1 VAKDKDDPLQTIN
14 RGLSSR
20 LLSTGRIAASA
31 ARLAARRIVG
41 AEGETDARIGEAL
54 ARELDEMK
62 GMAMKVGQILSYFD
76 GVLPP
81 ATHVALRRL
90 QQGARPGAYEQM
102 ANVIEEAFGQPVS
115 ALFEDF
121 NTTPIASASIGQVYR
136 AVYEGR
142 PVAVKVQYPGIRE
155 TIDGDFS
162 RMSGFARIASAA
174 TAVDGA
180 ALVAELRARM
190 AEECDYERE
199 AGYANA
205 FAAAF
210 ADDPE
215 VSIPRALG
223 ARTRKTVIT
232 SEWAGGVDFYRFAE
246 GGSRERR
253 NAAAM
258 TLVRFAYR
266 SLFQLS
272 TLNADPLPGNYL
284 FPSGGPV
291 VFLDFGCV
299 RRFDAAF
306 VEAERR
312 VARVVIDEKR
322 AEFRDAVVATGMVP
336 SPESSTSTITLR
348 CCPIRGSR
356 TASVGFGSRRSIW
369 RAAWSS
375 RVPVTPTCGG
385 SPFRR
390 LGSGSSGCNGAFTRS
405 LCASARRARSQRRFV
420 PGSKDRGGRSPDPQ
434 RNGRALGVIAPHD
447 PRCSA
452 DDSSE
457 TEWAYSHRT
466 GSAGWLTYRWCAG
479 DPHGMSVSGVAGV
492 MP

>member
-1 VAKDKDDPLQTIN
+1 VAKDEDEPLQAIN
-14 RGLSSR
+14 RGLSRR
-20 LLSTGRIAASA
+20 LWSTGRIAASA

-41 AEGETDARIGEAL
+41 AEGAADGRIGEAL

-90 QQGARPGAYEQM
+90 QQGARPVAYEQM

-115 ALFEDF
+115 ALFDDF
-121 NTTPIASASIGQVYR
+121 NPAPVASASIGQVYR

-155 TIDGDFS
+155 TIEGDFS
-162 RMSGFARIASAA
+162 RIRGFAKIASAA

-180 ALVAELRARM
+180 ALVAELRARF

-232 SEWAGGVDFYRFAE
+232 SEWADGEDFYRFAE
-246 GGSRERR
+246 GATRERR

-272 TLNADPLPGNYL
+272 TLNADPHPGNYL
-284 FPSGGPV
+284 FPPGGPV

-299 RRFDAAF
+299 RRFEAAF

-312 VARVVIDEKR
+312 VARAVINEKR
-322 AEFRDAVVATGMVP
+322 AEFKDAVVATGMVP
-336 SPESSTSTITLR
+336 SPEKFDFDVHFEMLSHQWEPYRVRRFRFTPEYLA
-348 CCPIRGSR
+348 RGMEFSR
-356 TASVGFGSRRSIW
+356 PSN
-369 RAAWSS
+369 
-375 RVPVTPTCGG
+375 PNL
-385 SPFRR
+385 RR
-390 LGSGSSGCNGAFTRS
+390 LAIPPPWIWIQRLQWGLHAVLVRLGAEGAFSEALRPW
-405 LCASARRARSQRRFV
+405 LEGPRR
-420 PGSKDRGGRSPDPQ
+420 P
-434 RNGRALGVIAPHD
+434 L
-447 PRCSA
+447 
-452 DDSSE
+452 
-457 TEWAYSHRT
+457 
-466 GSAGWLTYRWCAG
+466 AGPA
-479 DPHGMSVSGVAGV
+479 A
-492 MP
+492 